1 MIEPKYLMLGDWVQV
16 KNHSLGFYNVM
27 GRIIAINEMEGHA
40 LSKTFDISF
49 VDDEDHKIHYIGCPK
64 YNMYPIPLTP
74 EILEKNEFNFGN
86 TASEED
92 FCCST
97 GCLLPEEG
105 WCYDEGAGEIKIIF
119 PNESDGG
126 LLRLD
131 DQNADRHLEL
141 IFCNPLMVHQLQQAL
156 RLCGIDKE
164 IILT

>member
-1 MIEPKYLMLGDWVQV
+1 MKAKELMIGDWVRLNDSYYQIEDV
-16 KNHSLGFYNVM
+16 SNNGWVHLLYNNARV
-27 GRIIAINEMEGHA
+27 H
-40 LSKTFDISF
+40 LPTD
-49 VDDEDHKIHYIGCPK
+49 YIVE
-64 YNMYPIPLTP
+64 YLRPIPLTP

-92 FCCST
+92 FCYST
-97 GCLLPEEG
+97 GCSLPEEG

-131 DQNADRHLEL
+131 DQSADRHLEL

-164 IILT
+164 IVV